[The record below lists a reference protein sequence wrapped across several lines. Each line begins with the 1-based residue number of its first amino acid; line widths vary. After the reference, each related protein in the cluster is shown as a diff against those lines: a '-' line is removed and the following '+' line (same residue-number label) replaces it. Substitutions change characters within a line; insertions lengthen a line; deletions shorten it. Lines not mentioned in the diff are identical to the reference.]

1 MAEDNSRMK
10 SRFMKRG
17 QRCAVRSPLSRAAS
31 AWGGSFL
38 GRPGSV
44 DLWQGQADHETQAKS
59 AREPA
64 SIERHRIASGRR
76 ALPPSGDDT
85 GDSEQQGT

>member
-1 MAEDNSRMK
+1 MRK
-10 SRFMKRG
+10 RFMKRG
-17 QRCAVRSPLSRAAS
+17 QRCAVRGPLSR
-31 AWGGSFL
+31 GGLGLGPGSFP

-64 SIERHRIASGRR
+64 SIERRRIASGRR
-76 ALPPSGDDT
+76 ALPLGGDDT

>member
-1 MAEDNSRMK
+1 MR

-17 QRCAVRSPLSRAAS
+17 QRCAVRSPPRGL
-31 AWGGSFL
+31 GLGPGSFL

-64 SIERHRIASGRR
+64 SIERRRIASGRR
-76 ALPPSGDDT
+76 ALPLGGDDT